1 MPSSD
6 ATGTRSWRNAVGRNL
21 VKIKLRFSVALYVHY
36 RSGIIL
42 SGGAIAKCRRNAVSA
57 VKSVA
62 LPAVSVVGASSRVAS
77 LREAQ
82 DIDLHAVSYDFQFR
96 INRGASSTP

>member
-1 MPSSD
+1 M
-6 ATGTRSWRNAVGRNL
+6 
-21 VKIKLRFSVALYVHY
+21 
-36 RSGIIL
+36 
-42 SGGAIAKCRRNAVSA
+42 SA
-57 VKSVA
+57 VQSVA

-96 INRGASSTP
+96 INRGASRTP